1 MATKK
6 KKKKAA
12 HYNGRPLS
20 ARTKFVLGLPR
31 DMPRDEVIERAAKAG
46 LTISRGLLN
55 SIRQKHKA
63 RWDSPAPAP
72 VHVAEPAKNVG
83 VTVTPLSADESD
95 FMGLVLGIGYNRAA
109 SLLASFR
116 VQYFDALKNKKG

>member
-1 MATKK
+1 
-6 KKKKAA
+6 
-12 HYNGRPLS
+12 
-20 ARTKFVLGLPR
+20 
-31 DMPRDEVIERAAKAG
+31 
-46 LTISRGLLN
+46 
-55 SIRQKHKA
+55 
-63 RWDSPAPAP
+63 
-72 VHVAEPAKNVG
+72 VG